1 MTKARNNDPPCCTPG
16 VDYTYDSATRTIT
29 WLGTVLP
36 KNTKVSFDW
45 MIDPNNGPCGQLPS
59 NNSAMCVITE
69 WQGSTL
75 GDDFVPTDKN
85 TVVRLCDR
93 DYGTCL
99 DQ

>member
-1 MTKARNNDPPCCTPG
+1 M
-16 VDYTYDSATRTIT
+16 DYTYDAPTRTIT

-36 KNTKVSFDW
+36 KDTKVSFDW
-45 MIDPNNGPCGQLPS
+45 MIDPNNGPCGTLPS
-59 NNSAMCVITE
+59 NNSAICVVTE

-75 GDDFVPTDKN
+75 GDDFVPGTDKN
-85 TVVRLCDR
+85 TVIRLCDR